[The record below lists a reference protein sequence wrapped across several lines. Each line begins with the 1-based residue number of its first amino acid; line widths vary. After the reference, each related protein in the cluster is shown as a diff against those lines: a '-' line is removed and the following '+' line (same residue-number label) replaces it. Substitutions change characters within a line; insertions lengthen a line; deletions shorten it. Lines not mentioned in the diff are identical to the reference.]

1 MVAGRVRQVRIQP
14 RAGVATLQITLAD
27 KTGEILL
34 VFLGR
39 RHIAG
44 IEPGTLLTAR
54 GVVGRHGGHLEI
66 LNPDYGLLV
75 PR

>member
-1 MVAGRVRQVRIQP
+1 MGRVRQVRIQP
-14 RAGVATLQITLAD
+14 RAGVATLQVTLAD
-27 KTGEILL
+27 KTGEILV

-44 IEPGTLLTAR
+44 IEPGTILSAS
-54 GVVGRHGGHLEI
+54 GVVGQHSGHLEI
-66 LNPDYGLLV
+66 LNPDYNLLV